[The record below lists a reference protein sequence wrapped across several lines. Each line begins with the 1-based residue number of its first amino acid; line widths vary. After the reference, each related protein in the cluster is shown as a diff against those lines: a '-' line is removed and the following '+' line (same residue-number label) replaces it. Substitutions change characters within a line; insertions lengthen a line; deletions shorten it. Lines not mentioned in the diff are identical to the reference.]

1 MIKTNKNSKIAENKV
16 ILYRRILTLLFT
28 ILIVSGVYS
37 QEILTATDYFNQ
49 LANTYAEIEDY
60 QADVTITR
68 SGVVMSGVLFHKYP
82 AKLRINFSNPEE
94 QIIAFDGKR
103 LVIYI
108 PKYRVTMAQN
118 VNPRDQVTTG
128 ASIASKE
135 GLALLKRNY
144 TVAYLESPN
153 PVPLDREIPRSEM
166 VIKLKLVW
174 RSTEEGFRQ
183 IDISVGANGYIRR
196 VVGITPEND
205 QIQFDFVNISI
216 NQNIPDIRFEYTLP
230 PAANVFENFLFDP
243 GN

>member
-1 MIKTNKNSKIAENKV
+1 VISYKNIF
-16 ILYRRILTLLFT
+16 ILLFV
-28 ILIVSGVYS
+28 ILIVSGAYS

-49 LANTYAEIEDY
+49 LANTYATIEDF

-68 SGVVMSGVLFHKYP
+68 GGVVMTGVLFHKAP
-82 AKLRINFSNPEE
+82 DRLRINFSNPEE

-108 PKYRVTMAQN
+108 PKYRVTMSQN
-118 VNPRDQVTTG
+118 VNARDQVTTG
-128 ASIASKE
+128 SSFVSRE

-153 PVPLDREIPRSEM
+153 PVPLDREVYRSEM

-205 QIQFDFVNISI
+205 MIQFDFVNVSV
-216 NQNIPDIRFEYTLP
+216 NQNIPDIRFEYTMP

>member
-1 MIKTNKNSKIAENKV
+1 MISYKNIF
-16 ILYRRILTLLFT
+16 ILLFV
-28 ILIVSGVYS
+28 ILIVSGAYS

-49 LANTYAEIEDY
+49 LANTYATIEDF

-68 SGVVMSGVLFHKYP
+68 GGVVMTGVLFHKAP
-82 AKLRINFSNPEE
+82 DRLRINFSNPEE

-108 PKYRVTMAQN
+108 PKYRVTMSQN
-118 VNPRDQVTTG
+118 VNARDQVTTG
-128 ASIASKE
+128 SSFVSRE

-153 PVPLDREIPRSEM
+153 PVPLDRDVYRSEL

-205 QIQFDFVNISI
+205 MIQFDFVNVSV
-216 NQNIPDIRFEYTLP
+216 NQNIPDIRFEYTMP

>member
-1 MIKTNKNSKIAENKV
+1 MISYKNIF
-16 ILYRRILTLLFT
+16 ILLFV
-28 ILIVSGVYS
+28 ILIVSGAYS

-49 LANTYAEIEDY
+49 LANTYATIEDF

-68 SGVVMSGVLFHKYP
+68 GGVVMTGVLFHKAP
-82 AKLRINFSNPEE
+82 DRLRINFSNPEE

-108 PKYRVTMAQN
+108 PKYRVTMSQN
-118 VNPRDQVTTG
+118 VNARDQVTTG
-128 ASIASKE
+128 SSFVSRE

-153 PVPLDREIPRSEM
+153 PVPLDREVYRSEM

-205 QIQFDFVNISI
+205 MIQFDFVNVSV
-216 NQNIPDIRFEYTLP
+216 NQNIPDIRFEYTMP

>member
-1 MIKTNKNSKIAENKV
+1 M
-16 ILYRRILTLLFT
+16 ILYRKLF
-28 ILIVSGVYS
+28 ILIFITLTISGAYS
-37 QEILTATDYFNQ
+37 QEILTAMDYFNQ
-49 LANTYAEIEDY
+49 LANTYAAIEDY
-60 QADVTITR
+60 QANVTITR
-68 SGVVMSGVLFHKYP
+68 SGIAMTGVLYHKAP
-82 AKLRINFSNPEE
+82 NKLRINFSNPEE

-108 PKYRVTMAQN
+108 PKYRVTMSQN
-118 VNPRDQVTTG
+118 VNPRDQVSTG
-128 ASIASKE
+128 ASLASRE

-144 TVAYLESPN
+144 SVAYLESPN
-153 PVPLDREIPRSEM
+153 LVPLDREVYRSEM

-183 IDISVGANGYIRR
+183 IDLSVGANGYIRR

-205 QIQFDFVNISI
+205 IVQFDFVNISV
-216 NQNIPDIRFEYTLP
+216 NQNIPDTRFDYIMP